1 MQEEEFKRLRAE
13 VLRKAGLVNM
23 KLREKFSYEDA
34 LKVNDI
40 TEEEFTLM
48 GWEYNEK
55 KKQVERVHYITF
67 NDVREKFPEQ
77 QEEPKEI
84 APININSANVEV
96 FSNDE
101 VMQLQDFISNY
112 KIIMKMVSMFKQN
125 NKLDADNKNII
136 IELPFEDDKTFKA
149 SYRVNKTINEQF
161 KEFCKEHKEFT
172 AKDLLSQALKEF
184 MDKYSK

>member
-23 KLREKFSYEDA
+23 KLREKFSYAEA

-40 TEEEFTLM
+40 TEETFNLM

-55 KKQVERVHYITF
+55 LKQVERVHYISF
-67 NDVREKFPEQ
+67 DNIKEKLPES
-77 QEEPKEI
+77 KEI
-84 APININSANVEV
+84 APINNNSANIEV
-96 FSNDE
+96 FSNDD
-101 VMQLQDFISNY
+101 MSHLQEFISNY
-112 KIIMKMVSMFKQN
+112 SVIMQMVNMFKQN
-125 NKLDADNKNII
+125 NKLNTENKNIV

-184 MDKYSK
+184 MNKYDK